1 MRTIR
6 NMLIRKSRLGPVRRF
21 KPKQEITMK
30 SSDLYSYVGTVTLF
44 LVLLMTASG
53 QALKVELVFN
63 PSGAGSL
70 QAHWG
75 ATADGS
81 ALLSWLEKSKDGS
94 LTLRYATRRGAQ
106 WSDPRT
112 IVANRQFFRQPAE
125 SPSVISFSNGSLLA
139 EWVELPPGSGE
150 AENLYVSASKDGI
163 QWTSPVIAH
172 RDRSPV
178 QHALAAMTASGDQEA
193 SLVWL
198 EALKGEDAPSAL
210 KRTVVSSEGK
220 VVKEETL
227 DSDVCTCCPTSIVR
241 TPKGLLV
248 AYRDHTPQDIRDI
261 GVIRFENGRWLP
273 SKILN
278 PDKWEINA
286 CPVNGA
292 AAAARENRVA
302 IAWYTEAQDAPR
314 TQLVFSADGGATF
327 GKPVL
332 VSTGNSFGH
341 TSVVLDAQGN
351 ALVSW
356 LEDGTGGDGVR
367 LLARQVTGAGV
378 AGPVL
383 QVAQG
388 SRSNI
393 GYPRLMQ
400 AGGES
405 WIAWGNSGNTKIQTA
420 RVVK

>member
-1 MRTIR
+1 
-6 NMLIRKSRLGPVRRF
+6 
-21 KPKQEITMK
+21 MK
-30 SSDLYSYVGTVTLF
+30 SSDLYSYICTVTLSF
-44 LVLLMTASG
+44 VLLMTASG
-53 QALKVELVFN
+53 QALKVELVPN
-63 PSGAGSL
+63 PSGAASL
-70 QAHWG
+70 QAHWA

-81 ALLSWLEKSKDGS
+81 GLLSWLEKSKDGS
-94 LTLRYATRRGAQ
+94 LSLRYATRRGAQ
-106 WSDPRT
+106 WSEPRT

-125 SPSVISFSNGSLLA
+125 SPSVISFPNGSLLA

-163 QWTSPVIAH
+163 QWTAPMIAH

-178 QHALAAMTASGDQEA
+178 QHALASMVVSGDQEA

-210 KRTVVSSEGK
+210 KRTVVNGEGK
-220 VVKEETL
+220 IVKEETL

-261 GVIRFENGRWLP
+261 AVVRFENNRWLL

-292 AAAARENRVA
+292 AAAARDNRVA
-302 IAWYTEAQDAPR
+302 IAWYTEAQDSPR
-314 TQLVFSADGGATF
+314 TQLVFSSDGGATF
-327 GKPVL
+327 AKPVR

-341 TSVVLDAQGN
+341 VSVALDDQGG
-351 ALVSW
+351 AFVSW
-356 LEDGTGGDGVR
+356 LEEGKVADGV
-367 LLARQVTGAGV
+367 LLLVRQVSGAGV
-378 AGPVL
+378 GGAVT

-388 SRSNI
+388 SRASI
-393 GYPRLMQ
+393 GYPRLLHV
-400 AGGES
+400 GSET
-405 WIAWGNSGNTKIQTA
+405 WIAWGNSATTKIQTA
-420 RVVK
+420 RLLK

>member
-1 MRTIR
+1 MRI
-6 NMLIRKSRLGPVRRF
+6 N
-21 KPKQEITMK
+21 
-30 SSDLYSYVGTVTLF
+30 DA
-44 LVLLMTASG
+44 VLLLLSMSIAAFG
-53 QALKVELVFN
+53 QTLRVEPISN
-63 PSGAGSL
+63 PSGPGSL
-70 QAHWG
+70 QAHW
-75 ATADGS
+75 ATTANGG
-81 ALLSWLEKSKDGS
+81 ALLSWLEKSPDGS
-94 LTLRYATRRGAQ
+94 LALRYAIRRGAQ
-106 WSDPRT
+106 WSEPRT
-112 IVANRQFFRQPAE
+112 IVAKRQFFRQPAE
-125 SPSVISFSNGSLLA
+125 SPSVVSFPNGSLLA

-163 QWTSPVIAH
+163 GWTAPAMAH

-178 QHALAAMTASGDQEA
+178 QHALASMVASGDQEA
-193 SLVWL
+193 SLIWL

-227 DSDVCTCCPTSIVR
+227 DSDVCTCCPTSIVK
-241 TPKGLLV
+241 TSKGLLV

-261 GVIRFENGRWLP
+261 AVIRFENGQWLP

-292 AAAARENRVA
+292 AAAARDNRVA
-302 IAWYTEAQDAPR
+302 IAWYTEAQDSPR
-314 TQLVFSADGGATF
+314 TQVVLSSDGGANF
-327 GKPVL
+327 AKPVR

-341 TSVVLDAQGN
+341 ASVALDIQGN

-356 LEDGTGGDGVR
+356 LEEGKDADGVR
-367 LLARQVTGAGV
+367 LLARQVSVTGV
-378 AGPVL
+378 AGPVI

-393 GYPRLMQ
+393 GYPRLLQ
-400 AGGES
+400 VGSEV
-405 WIAWGNSGNTKIQTA
+405 WIAWGNSGTTKIQTA
-420 RVVK
+420 RLLK

>member
-1 MRTIR
+1 MQLKSILLLLAAALAAFGQTI
-6 NMLIRKSRLGPVRRF
+6 
-21 KPKQEITMK
+21 
-30 SSDLYSYVGTVTLF
+30 
-44 LVLLMTASG
+44 
-53 QALKVELVFN
+53 KVELMPN
-63 PSGAGSL
+63 PTGAGSL
-70 QAHWG
+70 QAHW
-75 ATADGS
+75 ATTADGG
-81 ALLSWLEKSKDGS
+81 ALLSWLEKSQDGS
-94 LTLRYATRRGAQ
+94 LALRYATRRGAQ
-106 WSDPRT
+106 WSEPRT

-125 SPSVISFSNGSLLA
+125 SPSVITFPNGSLLA

-150 AENLYVSASKDGI
+150 AENLYVSASKDGL
-163 QWTSPVIAH
+163 QWTAPVIAH

-178 QHALAAMTASGDQEA
+178 QHALASMVASGEQEA

-210 KRTVVSSEGK
+210 KRTVVSSEGR

-227 DSDVCTCCPTSIVR
+227 DSDVCTCCPTSIVK

-261 GVIRFENGRWLP
+261 AVIRFENSRWLP
-273 SKILN
+273 SSILN

-292 AAAARENRVA
+292 AAAARDNRVA
-302 IAWYTEAQDAPR
+302 IAWYTEAQDSPR
-314 TQLVFSADGGATF
+314 TQVVLSNDGGATF
-327 GKPVL
+327 GKAVR

-341 TSVVLDAQGN
+341 TSVAVGDQG
-351 ALVSW
+351 AAFVSW
-356 LEDGTGGDGVR
+356 LEEGTGGDGVR
-367 LLARQVTGAGV
+367 LLVRQITGAGV

-393 GYPRLMQ
+393 GYPRLLQ
-400 AGGES
+400 AAGET

-420 RVVK
+420 RLVK